1 MGCASVR
8 TQQGGGGRCS
18 CGSPPPAI
26 RHELTLVQGA
36 VLGHTDSDAN
46 AFVTPS
52 VPSNLQKYMTK
63 LSNEECKQKVEIMF
77 EIITVKVF

>member
-1 MGCASVR
+1 M
-8 TQQGGGGRCS
+8 QLWE
-18 CGSPPPAI
+18 PPAI
-26 RHELTLVQGA
+26 RHELTLVEGA
-36 VLGHTDSDAN
+36 VLGHTNSDAN
-46 AFVTPS
+46 AFVAPS

>member
-1 MGCASVR
+1 M
-8 TQQGGGGRCS
+8 QLWE
-18 CGSPPPAI
+18 PPPAI

>member
-18 CGSPPPAI
+18 CGSPPAI